1 MPQPTRLSAPRNIV
15 GTHGNLPA
23 IANQAC
29 TEATRTWR
37 WQAGGGHVAV
47 RRDEQRNR

>member
-1 MPQPTRLSAPRNIV
+1 MPQPTRLSAPRTIV

-29 TEATRTWR
+29 TEAIPVP
-37 WQAGGGHVAV
+37 GDG
-47 RRDEQRNR
+47 RRVVGT